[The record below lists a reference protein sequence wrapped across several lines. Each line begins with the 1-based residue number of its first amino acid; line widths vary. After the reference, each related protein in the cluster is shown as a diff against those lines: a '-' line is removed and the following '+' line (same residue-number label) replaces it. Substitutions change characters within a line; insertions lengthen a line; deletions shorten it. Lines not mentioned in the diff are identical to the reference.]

1 MKRFLRPQ
9 AFQAA
14 SQFIDNRRH
23 RMNLPDAPIAQ
34 EGFFF
39 DPIGD
44 QQRFADSPDAQKDA
58 LG

>member
-1 MKRFLRPQ
+1 
-9 AFQAA
+9 
-14 SQFIDNRRH
+14 
-23 RMNLPDAPIAQ
+23 MNLPDAPIAQ